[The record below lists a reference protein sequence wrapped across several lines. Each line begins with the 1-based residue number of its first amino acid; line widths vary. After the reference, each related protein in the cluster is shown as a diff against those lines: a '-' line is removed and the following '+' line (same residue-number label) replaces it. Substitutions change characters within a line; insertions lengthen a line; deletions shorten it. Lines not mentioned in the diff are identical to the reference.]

1 VVNETLIN
9 IIMMNKL
16 ALFLIIAGIS
26 GLVFNRLY
34 IIQALISFEVIL
46 LGLNYLI
53 ILYAIQYKLLSN
65 QIPSLLLLAVAAA
78 EVAVGLG
85 LVVIL
90 YKKTGQVSFT
100 DLKVIRG

>member
-1 VVNETLIN
+1 MNETLIN
-9 IIMMNKL
+9 FVIMNKL

-26 GLVFNRLY
+26 GLIFNRLY
-34 IIQALISFEVIL
+34 IIQALISLEVIL
-46 LGLNYLI
+46 LGVNYLI
-53 ILYAIQYKLLSN
+53 ILYVIQYKLLSN

-85 LVVIL
+85 LIVIL

-100 DLKVIRG
+100 DLKVVRG

>member
-1 VVNETLIN
+1 MINETLIN
-9 IIMMNKL
+9 IIIMNKL
-16 ALFLIIAGIS
+16 ALFLIIAGVG
-26 GLVFNRLY
+26 GLIFNRLY

-46 LGLNYLI
+46 LGLNYFI
-53 ILYAIQYKLLSN
+53 ILYAIQYTLLGN

-85 LVVIL
+85 LIILL